1 MSGARR
7 PPAPSPAATTPRLVQ
22 AIASLVMLAVSITH
36 AAAMGAAPSPPS
48 VGAGDVM
55 QVQGP
60 APGRPVAAN
69 VRLMYFASSASFR
82 STTTQFVWR
91 DDCDP
96 SVEDCWIDPATGRT
110 VGADVEIPTPAGAG
124 YTQVDILYVDD
135 AVCLGRVTSHL
146 VDVMSGALL
155 TMGSSGFVSAE
166 GCADFWLPQQQ
177 LAALAGRTMDGL
189 RARRGPYTL
198 AGRTFDALSIVTS
211 SRNGTTHNA
220 YEADSGLLMVATSR
234 TLGAPVQTIE
244 PGGNVRPAAGGSMQT
259 YSQFLG
265 IKTLDGG
272 PPQRPLPP
280 EVATVQGLTYTC
292 SVTTALQGVQPLQSP
307 CRQDAEVVQRAPG
320 WLVLRSVRQLFNP
333 LGLPP
338 DVSESVEVITNG
350 GLGGPYA
357 SVEWLQGLTPGAI
370 LDDDTITGIRFQVTS
385 VDQSSV
391 VIEGTSQAQRI
402 TYVYDRP
409 SGWMRT
415 AVVEQVT
422 GPGSTTTIRTDL
434 QEVR

>member
-1 MSGARR
+1 MR
-7 PPAPSPAATTPRLVQ
+7 
-22 AIASLVMLAVSITH
+22 AIATLVMWTLSITYASAMD
-36 AAAMGAAPSPPS
+36 AAAAPPS
-48 VGAGDVM
+48 VGARDAM

-82 STTTQFVWR
+82 SSTTQFVWR

-96 SVEDCWIDPATGRT
+96 SIEDCWIDPTTGRT
-110 VGADVEIPTPAGAG
+110 VGAEVEIPTPAGAG
-124 YTQVDILYVDD
+124 YAQVDILYVDD
-135 AVCLGRVTSHL
+135 AVCVGRVTNHL
-146 VDVMSGALL
+146 VDVMSGSLL
-155 TMGSSGFVSAE
+155 TMGSSGFVSAD
-166 GCADFWLPQQQ
+166 GCVDYWWPQHR
-177 LAALAGRTMDGL
+177 LATLAGRTMEGL
-189 RARRGPYTL
+189 RARLGPYTL

-211 SRNGTTHNA
+211 SRNGTTHDA
-220 YEADSGLLMVATSR
+220 YEVGSGLLMVSTSR
-234 TLGAPVQTIE
+234 TVGAPVQTIE

-259 YSQFLG
+259 YAQFLG
-265 IKTLDGG
+265 IKTLDAG

-280 EVATVQGLTYTC
+280 EVASVRGLTYVC
-292 SVTTALQGVQPLQSP
+292 SVTTALQGAPPLRSP

-333 LGLPP
+333 AGLPP
-338 DVSESVEVITNG
+338 EVSESVEVITNG

-357 SVEWLQGLTPGAI
+357 SVEWLQGLTPGTI

-385 VDQSSV
+385 VDQASV

-409 SGWMRT
+409 SGWLRT
-415 AVVEQVT
+415 AVVEQAT
-422 GPGSTTTIRTDL
+422 GPGSTTTVRTDL
-434 QEVR
+434 DEVR